1 MLNLEEVTFMETR
14 YLISGDK
21 AVVAEFGNEISEDI
35 NKKSNFIY
43 ESNRNIKS

>member
-1 MLNLEEVTFMETR
+1 MLYLLNLEEVTFMETR

-35 NKKSNFIY
+35 NIY
-43 ESNRNIKS
+43 ESNRNIES

>member
-35 NKKSNFIY
+35 NKSNFIY
-43 ESNRNIKS
+43 ESNRNIES